1 MLSEDISNIIVP
13 LHVISGNDHTSG
25 FLGQGKTKIFKKCI
39 NDPQSRQL
47 LQRVGE
53 NLQLQNDIKQEMK
66 LFVLRNVYDECSNV
80 TCGKARA
87 LKWNKMKKKR
97 TAQLP
102 PDEDSLNQHLMRVNF
117 ILYCQLN
124 FRLVEH
130 PSPVGHG
137 WEIING
143 KCKPVRHRNPA
154 LPASFEKCN

>member
-1 MLSEDISNIIVP
+1 
-13 LHVISGNDHTSG
+13 
-25 FLGQGKTKIFKKCI
+25 
-39 NDPQSRQL
+39 
-47 LQRVGE
+47 
-53 NLQLQNDIKQEMK
+53 MK